1 MIDWLQ
7 EGLAPHFPDTKSAQ
21 QEPNGLLAAGGL
33 LTPEWLIA
41 AYCRGIFPWYDDES
55 PILWWS
61 PAPRMVLKA
70 GDFHLGRTVRKLIR
84 RSDFNISCDLA
95 FADVIHQCAQPRDLE
110 DGTWITEEMKQAYIR
125 LNANGISHSVEC
137 WSQSGELIGGLYGLQ
152 INKVFF
158 GESMFSRENN
168 ASKLVFAH
176 FAQFLF
182 SAGIVMIDCQMHS
195 DHMAQFGAC
204 EIGRD
209 EFENLLQDAV
219 TQPLIINYPT
229 FLTDDT
235 GVRHE

>member
-7 EGLAPHFPDTKSAQ
+7 EDLAPYFPDTRLAQ

-41 AYCRGIFPWYDDES
+41 AYRRGIFPWYDDES

-70 GDFHLGRTVRKLIR
+70 DDFHQGRTVRKLMKK
-84 RSDFNISCDLA
+84 SDFRISCDLA
-95 FADVIHQCAQPRDLE
+95 FAEVIYQCAQPRDDE
-110 DGTWITEEMKQAYIR
+110 GGTWITEEMEQAYIR

-137 WSQSGELIGGLYGLQ
+137 WNKSGELIGGLYGLQ

-158 GESMFSRENN
+158 GESMFSHESN

-182 SAGIVMIDCQMHS
+182 ASGITMIDCQMHS
-195 DHMAQFGAC
+195 DHMAQFGAA
-204 EIGRD
+204 EIDRV
-209 EFENLLQDAV
+209 EFETLLHDAV
-219 TQPLIINYPT
+219 DQPLVINYPT
-229 FLTDDT
+229 FLTDT
-235 GVRHE
+235 Y